1 MGVIMFTNKK
11 IMMLA
16 TTDNMIWQFLLPH
29 IRHLQENGN
38 VVEVVCAK
46 TGFWFDELHDKYGL
60 TVHEINFARNPIKP
74 SNFKAYKKLKQLQKE
89 RKFDLIYCQ
98 QPVGGLMGRLI
109 GKKFKIPVIYT
120 AHGFHFFKGCSFKSK
135 LIYKTVEKWLSKYTD
150 ILITINDEDF
160 EAAKKMKAK
169 NVAKINGI
177 GMAFNKYEPL
187 TETRQQIRNSLN
199 LTDEDFVIVTV
210 AEFIKRKNYNT
221 MLETIKELKNR
232 NENVKFV
239 ICGRGQE
246 EENIKS
252 QIKQLGIEENVL
264 LLGFRKD
271 INRILTASDMFM
283 LASFQEGLTL
293 SVIEA
298 MSFGLPCVVSDVRG
312 NRDLI
317 VDGKGGFVVE
327 TENESMFA
335 DKIQS
340 LSKNQEMRKQFA
352 DFNKEESKKY
362 TIESVKKQLEE
373 IYKWIS

>member
-1 MGVIMFTNKK
+1 MFTNKK

-46 TGFWFDELHDKYGL
+46 TGFWFDELHDKHGL

-89 RKFDLIYCQ
+89 RKFDLVYCQ

-135 LIYKTVEKWLSKYTD
+135 LVYKTVEKWLSKYTD

-187 TETRQQIRNSLN
+187 TETRQQIRKSLN

-264 LLGFRKD
+264 MLGFRKD

-317 VDGKGGFVVE
+317 ADGKGGFVVE
-327 TENESMFA
+327 TENECMFA

-340 LSKNQEMRKQFA
+340 LVKNQEMRKQFA

-362 TIESVKKQLEE
+362 TIESVKAELEE

>member
-1 MGVIMFTNKK
+1 MFTNKK

>member
-1 MGVIMFTNKK
+1 MFTNKK

-29 IRHLQENGN
+29 IRHLQANGN

-46 TGFWFDELHDKYGL
+46 TGFWFDELHDKHGL

-135 LIYKTVEKWLSKYTD
+135 LVYKTVEKWLSKYTD

-177 GMAFNKYEPL
+177 GMAFNKYESL

-317 VDGKGGFVVE
+317 ADGKGGFVVE

-340 LSKNQEMRKQFA
+340 LVKNQEMRKQFA

-373 IYKWIS
+373 IYKELKC

>member
-1 MGVIMFTNKK
+1 MFTNKK
-11 IMMLA
+11 VMMLA

-29 IRHLQENGN
+29 IKHLQENGN
-38 VVEVVCAK
+38 TVEVVCAK
-46 TGFWFDELHDKYGL
+46 TGFWFDELKEKHGL
-60 TVHEINFARNPIKP
+60 KMHEINFARNPLKL

-98 QPVGGLMGRLI
+98 QPVGGLMGRLL
-109 GKKFKIPVIYT
+109 GKKFRIPVIYT

-169 NVAKINGI
+169 HVAKISGI
-177 GMAFNKYEPL
+177 GMEFNKYAPI
-187 TETRQQIRNSLN
+187 TETKQQIRKSLELN
-199 LTDEDFVIVTV
+199 NEDFVIVTV

-221 MLETIKELKNR
+221 MLKTIKELKNAGR
-232 NENVKFV
+232 NVKFV

-246 EENIKS
+246 EENIKA
-252 QIKQLGIEENVL
+252 QIKELEIENEVK

-298 MSFGLPCVVSDVRG
+298 MSYSLPCVVSDVRG
-312 NRDLI
+312 NRDLV

-327 TENESMFA
+327 TENEGMFA
-335 DKIQS
+335 DKIVS
-340 LSKNQEMRKQFA
+340 LIENENMRKQFA
-352 DFNKEESKKY
+352 EFNKQESKKY
-362 TIESVKKQLEE
+362 TIESVKAELEE
-373 IYKWIS
+373 IYKWIN